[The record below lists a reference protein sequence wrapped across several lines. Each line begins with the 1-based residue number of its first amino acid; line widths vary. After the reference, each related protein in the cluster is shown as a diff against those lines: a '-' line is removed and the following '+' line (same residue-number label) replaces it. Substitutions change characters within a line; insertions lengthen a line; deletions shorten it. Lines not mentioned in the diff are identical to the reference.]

1 MSLFPVA
8 EGIHG
13 ILKLLFASDISLR
26 CLYGSVAEQKLNLLE
41 FASAT
46 MAQPGAGT
54 AKIVG
59 CQIAYAGLSG
69 ARFHRVPDYVDR
81 HAGSS

>member
-13 ILKLLFASDISLR
+13 ILKLLFASDVSLR

-54 AKIVG
+54 AKIG
-59 CQIAYAGLSG
+59 
-69 ARFHRVPDYVDR
+69 VPDCLCRPVR
-81 HAGSS
+81 RTVSPRT